1 MPNPDEPFAQLFD
14 TEGFIHSFKSAKTR
28 EFIDTL
34 TGQVSFTRFLDLR
47 TSNSER
53 DPSLAFFD
61 TCVEAH
67 LDHSADETKGGYGSG
82 SYADPF
88 APCTYL
94 TNDVMGVCC
103 VMCCVME
110 QLPRCC
116 CVMWPSSG
124 GTQRSHGSPAR
135 RHRTPQ
141 NACCRRR
148 ISKTRCIGTK

>member
-14 TEGFIHSFKSAKTR
+14 TEGFIHSFKSSKTR

-82 SYADPF
+82 FYADP
-88 APCTYL
+88 L
-94 TNDVMGVCC
+94 RSVH
-103 VMCCVME
+103 
-110 QLPRCC
+110 LP
-116 CVMWPSSG
+116 
-124 GTQRSHGSPAR
+124 
-135 RHRTPQ
+135 
-141 NACCRRR
+141 
-148 ISKTRCIGTK
+148 I